1 MCSSCGVR
9 VVPQAESINYAYS
22 FPIQEISAKSVK
34 CKFMALYCAS
44 PSKVNEAL
52 APLNIKI
59 DNMDKM
65 IALAKYHDEGNDI
78 AYYKTDVEALLN
90 RIVLSSD
97 EQNKTECNLVCTY

>member
-1 MCSSCGVR
+1 MCSTCGIR
-9 VVPQAESINYAYS
+9 AVPIAQAVNYAYS

-34 CKFMALYCAS
+34 CKFMALFCAS

-59 DNMDKM
+59 DNMDGM
-65 IALAKYHDEGNDI
+65 IALAKYHDVGNDV
-78 AYYKTDVEALLN
+78 AHYRTDVEALLN